1 MELRQPT
8 PALKIIEP
16 YYTRIEEFTLIF
28 ALWVIR
34 VRWQEIPRFVLEF
47 KVS

>member
-8 PALKIIEP
+8 PDLKIIEP

-28 ALWVIR
+28 ASWVIR
-34 VRWQEIPRFVLEF
+34 VRWREIPRFVLEF